1 MLLEPLLSAV
11 LTSAVAL
18 LFLGALVHKLRDWPG
33 FVAVLGAYRLMPRAA
48 VAALAPAVAL
58 AETAV
63 VIGSFVPA
71 THAAALGLA
80 ALLLGAYALAMAAN
94 LARGRVLLDCGCG
107 GFGQRQR
114 LAWWMV
120 RRNVLLVAL
129 ALLASRPAAPGALGL
144 PELFVIAS
152 ATAAA
157 AGLYLAHATLAANR
171 QLAAR

>member
-18 LFLGALVHKLRDWPG
+18 LFLGALVHKLRDWPR
-33 FVAVLGAYRLMPRAA
+33 FLAALGAYGPMPHAA
-48 VAALAPAVAL
+48 VQALAPLVAL
-58 AETAV
+58 AEAAV

-71 THAAALGLA
+71 THAAALRLA

-120 RRNVLLVAL
+120 RRNLLLVAL
-129 ALLASRPAAPGALGL
+129 ALLASWPAASGSLAL
-144 PELFVIAS
+144 PELLVVAC

-171 QLAAR
+171 RLAGS